1 MGEVAV
7 TIRVYPESTEKLEG
21 VKKAI
26 GGIVKITK
34 VSEEEIAFG
43 LKALVITFIM
53 GDDSGLDALEEKIG
67 ALPDVSQVQV
77 LGMDR
82 V

>member
-7 TIRVYPESTEKLEG
+7 TIRVYPESAERLES
-21 VKKAI
+21 VKRAVSE
-26 GGIVKITK
+26 IVKVVK

-53 GDDSGLDALEEKIG
+53 GDESGLDALEEKIG

-77 LGMDR
+77 VGMDR
-82 V
+82 I

>member
-7 TIRVYPESTEKLEG
+7 IMRIYPESTEKLES
-21 VKKAI
+21 VKKAV
-26 GGIVKITK
+26 GEIVSIKK
-34 VSEEEIAFG
+34 SSEEEIAFG
-43 LKALVITFIM
+43 LKALVITFVM
-53 GDDSGLDALEEKIG
+53 GDDSGLDALEEKIA

-82 V
+82 I